1 MNQFKTHILCFLAM
15 IAIAYPAQTTAQDE
29 DVVWLTEHFADSL
42 TVDSTEI
49 SLVTCEPH
57 QMVYALYGH
66 TGLRIN
72 DLSSDM
78 DLLANWGIFEL
89 KKKFFVPRFIFGLT
103 DYKMDIETWEGFCA
117 RYTYYGC
124 GIYEQTLNLEW
135 SEKRKLIDA
144 ILENYKPENRLYR
157 YNFFYDNCT
166 TRPRDLI
173 KQCIDGQITYPE
185 PESRLSWR
193 QLVHQWNGTHLWARW
208 GNDILLGINA
218 DKKTTQEEAQFL
230 PDNLRK
236 DFANATI
243 TSTEGT
249 SRQLVEKEQWT
260 TPPLYDKGENSFL
273 DEYVLS
279 PLGVAMLLFIMLA
292 VVEMAERRIGRR
304 LWQFDAM
311 LLLTSGIIGLVLFVM
326 IFSQH
331 PTVSLNFQILIF
343 NPLALLFMPS
353 IIKKMRKGEK
363 SKALNIIIIMIVAGI
378 ILGFSQNYAEGVLIL
393 ALILLTAYIR
403 SSFIKT
409 NAKK

>member
-243 TSTEGT
+243 TSTDGT
-249 SRQLVEKEQWT
+249 ARQLVEKEQWT

-273 DEYVLS
+273 DEYALS

-311 LLLTSGIIGLVLFVM
+311 LLLTSGIIGLVLFMM

>member
-1 MNQFKTHILCFLAM
+1 MNQFKTYILCLLAM
-15 IAIAYPAQTTAQDE
+15 IAITCPAQNPVQDKE
-29 DVVWLTEHFADSL
+29 VMWLTEHFADSL

-72 DLSSDM
+72 DLSSGT

-103 DYKMDIETWEGFCA
+103 DYKMEIETWEGFCA

-124 GIYEQTLNLEW
+124 GIYEQTLNLTW
-135 SEKRKLIDA
+135 NEKRKLIDA
-144 ILENYKPENRLYR
+144 ILENYKLENRLYR
-157 YNFFYDNCT
+157 YNFFHDNCT

-173 KQCIDGQITYPE
+173 KQCIYGQITYPE
-185 PESRLSWR
+185 QDEQLTWR
-193 QLVHQWNGTHLWARW
+193 QLIHQWNDTHLWARW

-236 DFANATI
+236 DFGNATI
-243 TSTEGT
+243 TTTEGI
-249 SRQLVEKEQWT
+249 SRKLVEKEQWA
-260 TPPLYDKGENSFL
+260 TPPLYNKGENSFL

-279 PLGVAMLLFIMLA
+279 PFGVSMLLVIMLA
-292 VVEMAERRIGRR
+292 IVVRTEHRIDRR
-304 LWQFDAM
+304 LWQFDAI
-311 LLLTSGIIGLVLFVM
+311 LLLASGLIGLVLFMM

-331 PTVSLNFQILIF
+331 PAVSLNFQILIF
-343 NPLALLFMPS
+343 NPLALPLMPA
-353 IIKKMRKGEK
+353 IIKKLRKGER
-363 SKALNIIIIMIVAGI
+363 SKALNFIIITTAIGL
-378 ILGFSQNYAEGVLIL
+378 ILGFFQDYAEGVQYW
-393 ALILLTAYIR
+393 ALILLFAYIR
-403 SSFIKT
+403 FSYFKT